1 MWQRNFYIQ
10 VHCAK
15 TYRGNRIQIVVVS
28 ERERVEEP
36 QPHPMCSKGKSE
48 AYSPRN
54 QLFWDVLL
62 GERDTWVCVYLGDS
76 GEGMNEWMN
85 ERCCQDLHC
94 AWFPLQLCSTWQR
107 WGWKSM
113 GSSLKNRG
121 AVLLWAKWWC
131 FPWLS
136 HSQSGEPTM
145 KGYVWAEKTM

>member
-15 TYRGNRIQIVVVS
+15 TYRGNRIQIIVVS
-28 ERERVEEP
+28 ERVEEP

-54 QLFWDVLL
+54 QLFSEMHYW
-62 GERDTWVCVYLGDS
+62 ERGIHGCVYIL
-76 GEGMNEWMN
+76 ETQEKEWMN
-85 ERCCQDLHC
+85 EWCCQDLHC

-113 GSSLKNRG
+113 GSSLRNRD

-136 HSQSGEPTM
+136 HSQSWEPTM
-145 KGYVWAEKTM
+145 RGYVWAEKTM